1 MTIIAAPEPQGDGDG
16 GGIDGAPPHRG
27 VDAGER
33 PRERLARLG
42 PDALS
47 AAELLG
53 LLLGTGA
60 RGRSAVEVGQSLLEE
75 SGGLRRLSTRILPEV
90 AAVRGIGR
98 ARAARVMAAFA
109 LGRQAASLRLA
120 PGARFRSGADIFRHY
135 HGRLRDLR
143 KEQFWAVLL
152 DGKNRVLREERVSEG
167 SLTAS
172 LVHPREVFAPAIRE
186 SAGALVFVHNHPS
199 GDPTPSVEDVEI
211 TRRLCAVADLV
222 GIRVLDHVVVGDGAY
237 VSFLERGLLGGKG

>member
-1 MTIIAAPEPQGDGDG
+1 MDATATAAAPEDLPG
-16 GGIDGAPPHRG
+16 GAQVGIPLE
-27 VDAGER
+27 ER

-47 AAELLG
+47 GAELLAV
-53 LLLGTGA
+53 LLGTGT
-60 RGRSAVEVGQSLLEE
+60 RGRSAVEVAQGLLEAA
-75 SGGLRRLSTRILPEV
+75 GGLRRLSTRTVREV
-90 AAVRGIGR
+90 AGVPGLGE
-98 ARAARVMAAFA
+98 ARAARVLAAFA
-109 LGRQAASLRLA
+109 LGRVVSQIRLL
-120 PGARFRSGADIFRHY
+120 PGARFRSGSDIFHHY

-143 KEQFWAVLL
+143 KEQFWAILL
-152 DGKNRVLREERVSEG
+152 DGKNRILREERVSEG

-211 TRRLCAVADLV
+211 TRRLCSVADLV
-222 GIRVLDHVVVGDGAY
+222 GIRVLDHVVVGDGSY
-237 VSFLERGLLGGKG
+237 VSFLERGLLGETPGRV